1 MKTQLLNGILAVV
14 SSVSEISAGEILSHI
29 KRNDVVDARCLF
41 VHFAMR
47 KYGFQTATL
56 ATFLN
61 RKRICSVN
69 DCIRNH
75 DLFLMQSVSYRLMC
89 NEIDRKLSTIYPT
102 T

>member
-14 SSVSEISAGEILSHI
+14 STISEIPADEIQSHS

-41 VHFAMR
+41 VHFALR

-56 ATFLN
+56 AAFLN
-61 RKRICSVN
+61 RKRICSIN
-69 DCIRNH
+69 DCLRNH
-75 DLFLMQSVSYRLMC
+75 DLFLTQSISYRLMC
-89 NEIDRKLSTIYPT
+89 NEIDRKLSAIYPT